1 MLSLKTLVLMALAS
15 WGVAAQ
21 DGSNKDLGT
30 VLAEND
36 NLSTFYDLIQVR
48 SHVRLHETRASD

>member
-1 MLSLKTLVLMALAS
+1 MLSFKTLVLTALAS

-48 SHVRLHETRASD
+48 SHSRPST